1 MKRTTDEQVAAFPID
16 EETVTFGRDTT
27 CSVRLYYPEIS
38 ALHAKI
44 VFQERKAFL
53 VVLGDAGLTIDGCPV
68 LPSTNA
74 SLPTTIPVSNN
85 CEIEIHKKR
94 FIFSYPPKQ
103 LRSSLY
109 NIDSP
114 VKSENEGGGGRRKL
128 RMSMIHSAQVFTP
141 RGKPSSDP
149 LANLRI
155 LQSPLKQLVPSPRKP
170 SALKNSHIPEPDE
183 IEEEIV
189 LVESNTPHVVQE
201 DKDLV
206 ILERV
211 DVQAPP
217 PTPSMQRPRPSMN
230 IYKTPNKR
238 TRPSLHRAVLIRS
251 VHRAVMAREEEEEE
265 KEVEEVIVNE
275 ATVEEGEE
283 HENDNDN
290 DEEFNDEQGTAGNE
304 HGASDEDGN
313 DADLD
318 TIEEPTPQPSTWR
331 QSLNAVR
338 ARVVWPFRSS
348 SIAPEEND
356 DDKQDE
362 HEDEEDEHAQM
373 DTDQDAQPPPP
384 SSSPPPIYIT
394 PQAQPHFTPARAP
407 RPLGSFMTPQVS
419 HLQSGIGVG
428 IGRGAGRNSFGGALR
443 VPLPPGVSTL
453 APSGPVETWGG
464 AKRVR
469 VEPKWRIGDIEVRG
483 VEVKEEEKAGTGLGR
498 TRVSE
503 EEKKAIQERRKSALT
518 TPDPFFSQVPGLRR
532 QSVAPSTPSA
542 PGDRNT
548 LRKLPSLLD
557 SAVRTVGERS
567 ASPTKS
573 GERSISPT
581 KFGEKSTSPTKFG
594 ERSASPTKALTHSR
608 PSSPMKLFSSP
619 VKSFETPFGRPPSP
633 LKAPLTPHSEEDEED
648 TRSLLDRMKR
658 TVEEMK
664 RRRSVGPSGEG
675 EREYEEDGEDEDTVG
690 AEQRMDVEE
699 NAEEDIGEE
708 QQTGEEE
715 ENSDKENGLASTLR
729 EPQSTS
735 HPEPDL
741 EITDPSEH
749 SPAPLSPTRV
759 ALDLDLELERTP
771 LPQLTRPTSRPQ
783 HKNAPSFAGP
793 QTPALASLKHLF
805 PPPAP
810 VPSTPAV
817 KSMRSLFRGAGNG
830 IGMEMEED
838 VLEGVGEMMVTPE
851 GYRVRVEDVDEL
863 EGEMEREEQ
872 ANRRETE
879 EQANRRETEEQA
891 NRRETEERRKPAK
904 TTSRK
909 TPVPVPSSGPGPTT
923 TAARRRTR
931 TTTATGAPASKQREP
946 STSRTVS
953 RVETVVTKR
962 VPIVPPKRAEKEK
975 EKAKMSEPAPQPA
988 AEPDAEDKAGGD
1000 EIKEIPPQPAAQKKP
1015 TRARLL
1021 RAHKGVAADN
1031 SDEEPAVAPR
1041 MRDASTEPRMRAAS
1055 STEPRARGSTATTA
1069 RKTKMDVVE
1078 TVPKTRA
1085 ARSRATPVPVARPE
1099 PAKARPR
1106 VPAKPK
1112 AATTATR
1119 TPSRSKMR
1127 STEDDDDADGD
1138 DPLDSIAQPEAPAPI
1153 QRARRTRAVTAPVKE
1168 EDVDVPVP
1176 GKAKSTT
1183 TTRRRA
1189 VTAVDKENTPSSSKE
1204 DEGERKKEV
1213 EVKRTT
1219 RATRSRA

>member
-1 MKRTTDEQVAAFPID
+1 MDGSEMGLFGTLRLMKRTTDEQVAAFPID
-16 EETVTFGRDTT
+16 EEAVTFGRDPT

-103 LRSSLY
+103 LRSPLY

-114 VKSENEGGGGRRKL
+114 VKPENGGGGRRKL

-170 SALKNSHIPEPDE
+170 SALKNSHTPEPEE

-201 DKDLV
+201 DRDLV
-206 ILERV
+206 ILEHV
-211 DVQAPP
+211 DVQALPP
-217 PTPSMQRPRPSMN
+217 PTPPMHRPRPSMN

-238 TRPSLHRAVLIRS
+238 TRSSLHRAVLIRS
-251 VHRAVMAREEEEEE
+251 VHRAVMAREEEDEE
-265 KEVEEVIVNE
+265 KEVEEVIVGE
-275 ATVEEGEE
+275 TAVEEVEE
-283 HENDNDN
+283 NENENGN
-290 DEEFNDEQGTAGNE
+290 DEELNDKHEGSAGIE
-304 HGASDEDGN
+304 HEESDEDGSG
-313 DADLD
+313 ADSD
-318 TIEEPTPQPSTWR
+318 TAEEPTPQPSTWR

-348 SIAPEEND
+348 STAPEEND
-356 DDKQDE
+356 DDDDQQDE
-362 HEDEEDEHAQM
+362 DEDEHDRM
-373 DTDQDAQPPPP
+373 DIDQDAQPPPP
-384 SSSPPPIYIT
+384 SSSPPPAYMA
-394 PQAQPHFTPARAP
+394 PQAQPHLTPARAP

-419 HLQSGIGVG
+419 HLQSGINAG

-443 VPLPPGVSTL
+443 VPSPSKVS
-453 APSGPVETWGG
+453 APSGPIETWGG

-483 VEVKEEEKAGTGLGR
+483 VEEVKEEEKEGTGFGR

-503 EEKKAIQERRKSALT
+503 EERKAIQERRKSALT
-518 TPDPFFSQVPGLRR
+518 TPDPFFAQVPGLRR
-532 QSVAPSTPSA
+532 QSVAPPTPSA
-542 PGDRNT
+542 PSDSNT
-548 LRKLPSLLD
+548 QRKLPSLLD

-573 GERSISPT
+573 GERSVSPT
-581 KFGEKSTSPTKFG
+581 KFGGRSTSPTKAPMYSG
-594 ERSASPTKALTHSR
+594 

-619 VKSFETPFGRPPSP
+619 VKSLEMPAKAHTPFGRPPSP

-664 RRRSVGPSGEG
+664 RRRSLGPFGED
-675 EREYEEDGEDEDTVG
+675 EREYEEDGEDNNTAD

-699 NAEEDIGEE
+699 NTEEDIDEE
-708 QQTGEEE
+708 QQTGEEEE
-715 ENSDKENGLASTLR
+715 ENSDKENGLASSLR
-729 EPQSTS
+729 EPRSS
-735 HPEPDL
+735 LHPEPDL
-741 EITDPSEH
+741 EMTDSSEH
-749 SPAPLSPTRV
+749 MPAPLSPTRI

-817 KSMRSLFRGAGNG
+817 KSMRSLFRGAGKG
-830 IGMEMEED
+830 TGMEMEMETD
-838 VLEGVGEMMVTPE
+838 MLEGVGEMMVTPE
-851 GYRVRVEDVDEL
+851 GYRARVEDVDEG
-863 EGEMEREEQ
+863 EGDMKREEQ
-872 ANRRETE
+872 TNRRETE
-879 EQANRRETEEQA
+879 EQ
-891 NRRETEERRKPAK
+891 RKPVK

-909 TPVPVPSSGPGPTT
+909 TPVPVPASGPGPTT

-931 TTTATGAPASKQREP
+931 TTTATGATASKEREP
-946 STSRTVS
+946 PTSRTVS
-953 RVETVVTKR
+953 RVEATATKR
-962 VPIVPPKRAEKEK
+962 APIVLPKRAEKEK
-975 EKAKMSEPAPQPA
+975 EKAKMPVPAPEPAPK
-988 AEPDAEDKAGGD
+988 PDAGD
-1000 EIKEIPPQPAAQKKP
+1000 EAEEDEIREIPPQFIAQKKP
-1015 TRARLL
+1015 ARPRLL
-1021 RAHKGVAADN
+1021 RARKGITTDN
-1031 SDEEPAVAPR
+1031 SDEEPAAAPR
-1041 MRDASTEPRMRAAS
+1041 TRDASTEPRMRPA
-1055 STEPRARGSTATTA
+1055 STEPRARVASTTTA

-1078 TVPKTRA
+1078 TAPKTRA
-1085 ARSRATPVPVARPE
+1085 ARSRATPVPVARSE

-1106 VPAKPK
+1106 VLAKPK
-1112 AATTATR
+1112 VAITTSRA
-1119 TPSRSKMR
+1119 PSRSKMR

-1138 DPLDSIAQPEAPAPI
+1138 DPLDSIAQPEAPAPT

-1168 EDVDVPVP
+1168 EDIDVLVP